1 MVKELSLSDLLSNI
15 SQQDMSGMTLDWFS
29 FYPLVGCMA
38 FMLILTLTCF
48 VSKKLID
55 RRLMRKK
62 LTLSTTEIRQWI
74 TPDELP
80 YIVNFSPQ
88 PVMLPNLVV
97 LNPVSPVIKPEH
109 VMVLKV
115 DSLSTNPDVKTT
127 SNISSGFQTSSNVSS
142 DVRTS
147 YVAISIA
154 LHDQSYDNDGVFISD
169 DNLVPTPTLQSYVS
183 E

>member
-1 MVKELSLSDLLSNI
+1 
-15 SQQDMSGMTLDWFS
+15 
-29 FYPLVGCMA
+29 
-38 FMLILTLTCF
+38 
-48 VSKKLID
+48 
-55 RRLMRKK
+55 
-62 LTLSTTEIRQWI
+62 
-74 TPDELP
+74 
-80 YIVNFSPQ
+80 
-88 PVMLPNLVV
+88 MLPNLVG

-154 LHDQSYDNDGVFISD
+154 LHDQSYDDDDVFISD